1 LQKLHTLEVF
11 EAELLSSLK
20 RHEVHL
26 AEIGTENGEIRLDEG
41 NPGRTR
47 KQRTHFDDESEYSL
61 SVADGRSGVVDD
73 WSRSPPNKTAADA
86 SVGVGAG
93 ARELTEQ
100 QRQRLLQ
107 RALDLIIDLSDFQLS
122 VLQSR
127 NSLQAADNYL
137 RAKPET
143 VVNRIVAH
151 LKYLFGVQNL
161 DGMLPRMNQVR

>member
-1 LQKLHTLEVF
+1 MQKLHTLEVF

-20 RHEVHL
+20 RHETHL

-41 NPGRTR
+41 NPGRAR
-47 KQRTHFDDESEYSL
+47 KQRTRFDDES
-61 SVADGRSGVVDD
+61 VGDDRGGVVDD
-73 WSRSPPNKTAADA
+73 SSLSPCPNNTAAGDT
-86 SVGVGAG
+86 AG
-93 ARELTEQ
+93 GELTDQ
-100 QRQRLLQ
+100 QRQRQLQ

-137 RAKPET
+137 RAKPEA

-161 DGMLPRMNQVR
+161 EGLLPRMNQVR